1 MARLNRVVL
10 DVLKPH
16 TPDILSFAR
25 TLAERTAP
33 SQVRIT
39 VGAVDAKTETV
50 LIEVCAQD
58 IDYEVISATIVELGG
73 SVHSIDEVDVHS
85 SHPEAN
91 RHDKRV

>member
-25 TLAERTAP
+25 TLAERAAP
-33 SQVRIT
+33 GQVRIT

-58 IDYEVISATIVELGG
+58 IDYQAIAATIAELGG
-73 SVHSIDEVDVHS
+73 SVHSIDEVEVHS
-85 SHPEAN
+85 SHPDAD
-91 RHDKRV
+91 RPDKSK